1 MVSRQNI
8 NDQLRNIKFNT
19 HSWNRSETLELANI
33 ILPDEK
39 IYECVNGW
47 YEGGVALLVSTN
59 IRVLL
64 IDKKPFKFLS
74 LEDVRFD
81 TINQIDYGRRL
92 LDAHI
97 IISAGMRDLTF
108 RSYNKD
114 RLRKLINHVQHRMAE
129 IKAEQADY
137 SVSQREHLKDINVRL
152 KDYLIAQYEQQESI
166 KRELASRKDLLYNLN
181 DNLTKELP
189 KVNNISDPTVVNYA
203 TGINPQELYDITKY
217 QEENLLIIRKNDE
230 IFPLIWALTGKERS
244 VIYEALSS
252 TTTYRISRQKFL
264 NLLNKQ
270 PNCLYPLL
278 DMAIEMYRLHS
289 ERILTLEYR
298 TVRERLIS
306 FLLTTSQRFGVI
318 IQNNQIALNV
328 PLRHQDIAS
337 SINASRETTS
347 RELSGLEK
355 KGLIDTKRPYI
366 IIKNLKK
373 IEKYIA

>member
-203 TGINPQELYDITKY
+203 TGINPQELYDDGI
-217 QEENLLIIRKNDE
+217 
-230 IFPLIWALTGKERS
+230 KEVFGAGS
-244 VIYEALSS
+244 KDFDTIQQTVAPKDGVVLHDAIVSDPKS
-252 TTTYRISRQKFL
+252 RINL
-264 NLLNKQ
+264 NLLGINPIKIAYSKL
-270 PNCLYPLL
+270 PILL
-278 DMAIEMYRLHS
+278 KDRKRAQ
-289 ERILTLEYR
+289 
-298 TVRERLIS
+298 TVY
-306 FLLTTSQRFGVI
+306 
-318 IQNNQIALNV
+318 
-328 PLRHQDIAS
+328 
-337 SINASRETTS
+337 
-347 RELSGLEK
+347 SGNS
-355 KGLIDTKRPYI
+355 DR
-366 IIKNLKK
+366 
-373 IEKYIA
+373 